1 MGIDAH
7 MKRAVFL
14 DRDGVLNRAIVR
26 DGKPYPPPNVSELEI
41 LPGVE
46 EALAALRKA
55 GFLLI
60 VVTNQPDVARG
71 TTTREE
77 SRRSTPRSARCCRS
91 TNSRPATTT
100 PKRAANAASR
110 GPVRCWRRPRFT
122 TLISVRSYMVGD
134 RWRDAEA
141 GQRAGCKT
149 IFIDYRLSGKAT
161 RARRLSCR
169 RLCRSSRNHFEVKLL
184 MKTVKELKVKMF
196 ADGADKASMLEMN
209 ANPLIQGLTTNPT
222 LMKKAGITDYR
233 SFCKDILTHI
243 KDQADFVRGVLR
255 RIR

>member
-1 MGIDAH
+1 

-26 DGKPYPPPNVSELEI
+26 DGKPYPPSNVSELEI

-71 TTTREE
+71 TTTREAVE
-77 SRRSTPRSARCCRS
+77 AI
-91 TNSRPATTT
+91 
-100 PKRAANAASR
+100 NAALGTELPIDEFRTCYHDSEAGCDCR
-110 GPVRCWRRPRFT
+110 KPRPGALLAAAAHHDIDLYDSF
-122 TLISVRSYMVGD
+122 MVGD

-149 IFIDYRLSGKAT
+149 IFIDYGYQEKQPEHVDYRVKSLLEAT
-161 RARRLSCR
+161 RFMVR
-169 RLCRSSRNHFEVKLL
+169 
-184 MKTVKELKVKMF
+184 KT
-196 ADGADKASMLEMN
+196 G
-209 ANPLIQGLTTNPT
+209 
-222 LMKKAGITDYR
+222 
-233 SFCKDILTHI
+233 
-243 KDQADFVRGVLR
+243 
-255 RIR
+255 